1 MRSRA
6 DHRILTGHLGYGA
19 GRGGAVVVAVP
30 DGVAPARVEVVTAAE
45 AAEAIETG
53 TTAETIATAAG
64 RDLAIGPVQTVPG
77 WTVGPFV
84 RCELPPDL
92 PAGRYAVRALAP
104 DGTTAVSQPFAVE
117 PDGVQRQTMS
127 DVLAYF
133 KAMRSSG
140 EIDRK
145 DRTAAFFG
153 DDSGRTV
160 DARGGWLDAS
170 GDTSKFLS
178 HLTYTRTMSPQQ
190 TPLCAWAMLA
200 ARDALAEQHPALTR
214 SLSTRLRDE
223 ALWGADFL
231 VRFQDPAGYFYVGI
245 FDALTKQL
253 DERVINAPL
262 PDCVRTDRYQAA
274 YRHGGGLAIAAL
286 ARASRADD
294 DGDFPRAEY
303 LRAARA
309 GFAHLEKHN
318 TDYLWDGAETVLD
331 DYCALLAAVELV
343 AAEDHT
349 DSADAVVAADRRAAN
364 LIARYRRPADGGP
377 GWFAADAEERPF
389 FHAAE
394 PGLPILALLRFA
406 EVLPFARHAEAARE
420 LAVEALCDV
429 VRRTD
434 AVPNPFGY
442 PRQRVQPLDGP
453 AKDAFFFPH
462 SNETGYWWQGENAG
476 IASLS
481 AAAAAVLRQAGDLL
495 TDDRRARLAAFAD
508 DQLAWILGRNP
519 FDACLLAGRG
529 RGNVD
534 YHSDFPNL
542 PGGIVNGITSGYT
555 DENDIAFLPADAPEG
570 DGWRWAEQWI
580 PHTGWFLLA
589 VASAS

>member
-1 MRSRA
+1 M
-6 DHRILTGHLGYGA
+6 
-19 GRGGAVVVAVP
+19 
-30 DGVAPARVEVVTAAE
+30 
-45 AAEAIETG
+45 
-53 TTAETIATAAG
+53 
-64 RDLAIGPVQTVPG
+64 
-77 WTVGPFV
+77 
-84 RCELPPDL
+84 
-92 PAGRYAVRALAP
+92 RALAP

-309 GFAHLEKHN
+309 ASPTWRSTTPTICGTAPRPSSTTTARSWRRSN
-318 TDYLWDGAETVLD
+318 SSRPRTTPTAPTRWSPPTGA
-331 DYCALLAAVELV
+331 
-343 AAEDHT
+343 
-349 DSADAVVAADRRAAN
+349 
-364 LIARYRRPADGGP
+364 
-377 GWFAADAEERPF
+377 
-389 FHAAE
+389 
-394 PGLPILALLRFA
+394 LR
-406 EVLPFARHAEAARE
+406 
-420 LAVEALCDV
+420 
-429 VRRTD
+429 T
-434 AVPNPFGY
+434 
-442 PRQRVQPLDGP
+442 
-453 AKDAFFFPH
+453 
-462 SNETGYWWQGENAG
+462 
-476 IASLS
+476 
-481 AAAAAVLRQAGDLL
+481 
-495 TDDRRARLAAFAD
+495 
-508 DQLAWILGRNP
+508 
-519 FDACLLAGRG
+519 
-529 RGNVD
+529 
-534 YHSDFPNL
+534 
-542 PGGIVNGITSGYT
+542 
-555 DENDIAFLPADAPEG
+555 
-570 DGWRWAEQWI
+570 
-580 PHTGWFLLA
+580 
-589 VASAS
+589 